1 MTSTYE
7 IPLLL
12 EEDHSMVARI
22 LLRVSIS
29 TLRSLVASHR
39 STWIMDETYKVRLT
53 SWNSRSSQCMVVTL
67 TKISINVLCCQVLYS
82 EFSGLAFNS

>member
-1 MTSTYE
+1 
-7 IPLLL
+7 
-12 EEDHSMVARI
+12 
-22 LLRVSIS
+22 
-29 TLRSLVASHR
+29 
-39 STWIMDETYKVRLT
+39 MDETYKVRLT